1 SSGLSMLSW
10 LSSLPHR
17 PAEKSALDRYREN
30 SVQAAVEA
38 VLTLS
43 AEISD
48 ALLDR
53 IGMIT
58 TAPVLPRSPLS
69 NLKIRRVEGSKL
81 INSNAFLRLLEAGR
95 LGDAME
101 IYTNLL

>member
-1 SSGLSMLSW
+1 MLSW